1 VRIVGHHDNSTGLHL
16 IDIKLLVEFNHLEQ
30 EASGGFRLKKNGAE
44 EGCPLSTVALNMNT

>member
-1 VRIVGHHDNSTGLHL
+1 MRIVGHHDNSTGLHL